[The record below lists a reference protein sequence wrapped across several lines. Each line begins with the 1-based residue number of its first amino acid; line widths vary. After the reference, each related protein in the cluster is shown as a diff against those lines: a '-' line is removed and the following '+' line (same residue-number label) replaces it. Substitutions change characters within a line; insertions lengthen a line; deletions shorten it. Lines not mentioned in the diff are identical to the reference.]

1 MLRENELIPVPQE
14 PSKLEHSFT
23 GWYNDTAKSVLWNF
37 KTGRVKKDI
46 ILYAGWSLM
55 KKPEMFDQAD
65 RPHFIYNNDGD
76 YNLCEPWNYNKKEN
90 NKRKYPLFIYL
101 HGAGS
106 PGTPEILPCFNTD
119 TDKKKYPCF
128 VYLPHTSGSW
138 DNERLISQIEDIK
151 SSYRVDQNRIYLMG
165 HSMGGSGSYSL
176 ANEYYDKKKQL
187 FAGIVRMAG
196 QSQAELQKEIA
207 DKTSVWYFV
216 GLADTKL
223 RVEVARVS
231 YKFLKGYPG
240 NSDAVEISDS
250 VNFSRYRRT
259 TSTLVKKGIEIVKYT
274 EYKFP
279 VGHGISHIPLKDPYL
294 LDWLFSQSLEK
305 R

>member
-1 MLRENELIPVPQE
+1 
-14 PSKLEHSFT
+14 
-23 GWYNDTAKSVLWNF
+23 
-37 KTGRVKKDI
+37 
-46 ILYAGWSLM
+46 
-55 KKPEMFDQAD
+55 MFDISTSPFNYILICTSLLLTVLSCGGSSESSRGINKVNNAEQ
-65 RPHFIYNNDGD
+65 PSFIYNSDGD
-76 YNLCEPWNYNKKEN
+76 YYLCEPWDYNKKEN
-90 NKRKYPLFIYL
+90 HKRMYPLFIYL

-106 PGTPEILPCFNTD
+106 SGTPDILPCFNND
-119 TDKKKYPCF
+119 YDKKKYPCF

-138 DNERLISQIEDIK
+138 DNERLISQIENIK
-151 SSYRVDQNRIYLMG
+151 SSCSVDPNRIYLMG

-196 QSQAELQKEIA
+196 QSQAELRKEIA
-207 DKTSVWYFV
+207 DKTSVWYYV

-223 RVEVARVS
+223 RVEVARAS
-231 YKFLKGYPG
+231 YKFLKEYPG
-240 NSDAVEISDS
+240 NSGAVETSDS
-250 VNFSRYRRT
+250 VNFSKYRRT
-259 TSTLVKKGIEIVKYT
+259 TYTMTKNGIEIVKYT

-294 LDWLFSQSLEK
+294 LDWLFSQSLDK